1 MRIEGSS
8 SMVRIVA
15 DTSTMYSSAQARA
28 AGFDVA
34 PLAVTIAGKT
44 YKELDEIQ
52 LAEFVGIIGQGH
64 MPTSSQPAL
73 GDVIAMYEACGKD
86 EVLNIAMADGLS
98 GTYSTAVAAAR
109 NVDNSRIEVI
119 NTGTLC
125 GPHRYMVETA
135 ARMAHAGATL
145 QQIKARIHALMETD
159 LSFLIPSDF
168 DYLRRGGRLSP
179 LVSLVGK
186 TIKLAPVL
194 TQSKDGRQLVMS
206 TVSRS
211 FKLAIKH
218 VSRELKEWGVG
229 KGWRIYV
236 VHAAATGLAE
246 AARAQLKEVFPES
259 TFELLP
265 LTPVFTT
272 QGSPGCVAIQTI
284 KEL

>member
-1 MRIEGSS
+1 
-8 SMVRIVA
+8 MVRIVA
-15 DTSTMYSSAQARA
+15 DTSTMYSTEAARA

-52 LAEFVGIIGQGH
+52 LEEFVSIIGQGH
-64 MPTSSQPAL
+64 MPVSSQPAP
-73 GDVIAMYEACGKD
+73 GDVIAMYEHCGD
-86 EVLNIAMADGLS
+86 NEVLNISMADGLS
-98 GTYSTAVAAAR
+98 GTYSTAVAAAQ
-109 NVDNSRIEVI
+109 NVENGKIEVI

-125 GPHRYMVETA
+125 GPHRYMVEA
-135 ARMAHAGATL
+135 AAKMARAGATL
-145 QQIKARIHALMETD
+145 QQIKDKVHALMETD

-211 FKLAIKH
+211 FKLGIKH
-218 VSRELKEWGVG
+218 VIKELKEWGVEQ
-229 KGWRIYV
+229 GWRIYV
-236 VHAAATGLAE
+236 VHSAAAGLAE
-246 AARAQLKEVFPES
+246 AARAQLQEAFEHATLEV
-259 TFELLP
+259 LP

-272 QGSPGCVAIQTI
+272 QGGPGCVAIQVV

>member
-1 MRIEGSS
+1 
-8 SMVRIVA
+8 MVRIVA
-15 DTSTMYSSAQARA
+15 DTSTMYSTEAARA

-52 LAEFVGIIGQGH
+52 LDEFVSIIGQGH
-64 MPTSSQPAL
+64 MPVSSQPAL
-73 GDVIAMYEACGKD
+73 GDVIAMNERCGDD
-86 EVLNIAMADGLS
+86 EVLNISMADGLS
-98 GTYSTAVAAAR
+98 GTYSTAVAAAQ
-109 NVDNSRIEVI
+109 NVENSKIEVI
-119 NTGTLC
+119 DTGTLC
-125 GPHRYMVETA
+125 GPHRYMVEA
-135 ARMAHAGATL
+135 AAKMAQAGATL
-145 QQIKARIHALMETD
+145 QQIKDKVHALMETD

-211 FKLAIKH
+211 FKLGIKH
-218 VSRELKEWGVG
+218 VIKELKEWGVAQ
-229 KGWRIYV
+229 GWRIYV
-236 VHAAATGLAE
+236 VHSAAAGLAE
-246 AARAQLKEVFPES
+246 AARAQLTEAFPAATLEI
-259 TFELLP
+259 LP

-272 QGSPGCVAIQTI
+272 QGGPGCVAIQVV

>member
-1 MRIEGSS
+1 
-8 SMVRIVA
+8 MVRIVA
-15 DTSTMYSSAQARA
+15 DTSTMYSTEAARA

-52 LAEFVGIIGQGH
+52 LDEFVSIIGQGH
-64 MPTSSQPAL
+64 MPVSSQPAL
-73 GDVIAMYEACGKD
+73 GDVIAMYERCCDD

-98 GTYSTAVAAAR
+98 GTYSTAVAAAQ
-109 NVDNSRIEVI
+109 NVENSKIEVI

-125 GPHRYMVETA
+125 GPHRYMVEVA
-135 ARMAHAGATL
+135 AKMAQAGATL
-145 QQIKARIHALMETD
+145 QQIKDKVHALMETD

-211 FKLAIKH
+211 FKLGIKH
-218 VSRELKEWGVG
+218 VIKELKEWGVAQ
-229 KGWRIYV
+229 GWRIYV
-236 VHAAATGLAE
+236 VHSAAAGLAE
-246 AARAQLKEVFPES
+246 AAHAQLTEAFPAATLEI
-259 TFELLP
+259 LP

-272 QGSPGCVAIQTI
+272 QGGPGCVAIQVV

>member
-1 MRIEGSS
+1 
-8 SMVRIVA
+8 MVRIVA
-15 DTSTMYSSAQARA
+15 DTSTMYSTKAARA
-28 AGFDVA
+28 ASFDVA
-34 PLAVTIAGKT
+34 PLSVTIAGKT

-52 LAEFVGIIGQGH
+52 LDEFVGIIGQGH

-73 GDVIAMYEACGKD
+73 GDVIAMYERCGDD
-86 EVLNIAMADGLS
+86 EVLNISMADGLS
-98 GTYSTAVAAAR
+98 GTYSTAVAATQ
-109 NVDNSRIEVI
+109 NVDNGSKIEVI
-119 NTGTLC
+119 NSGTLC
-125 GPHRYMVETA
+125 GPHRYMVEA
-135 ARMAHAGATL
+135 AAKMANAGATL
-145 QQIKARIHALMETD
+145 AEIKAKVHALMDTD

-218 VSRELKEWGVG
+218 VIKELKEWGVEQ
-229 KGWRIYV
+229 GWRIYV
-236 VHAAATGLAE
+236 VHAAAPGLAE
-246 AARAQLKEVFPES
+246 AARAQLTAAFANARLEI
-259 TFELLP
+259 LP

-272 QGSPGCVAIQTI
+272 QGGPGCVAIQVV

>member
-1 MRIEGSS
+1 
-8 SMVRIVA
+8 MVRIVA
-15 DTSTMYSSAQARA
+15 DTSTMYSTKAARA

-34 PLAVTIAGKT
+34 PLSVTIAGKT

-52 LAEFVGIIGQGH
+52 LDEFVGIIGQGH

-73 GDVIAMYEACGKD
+73 GDVIAMYEGCGED

-98 GTYSTAVAAAR
+98 GTYSTAVAAAQ
-109 NVDNSRIEVI
+109 NVENSKIEVI

-125 GPHRYMVETA
+125 GPHRYMVEA
-135 ARMAHAGATL
+135 AAKMANAGATL
-145 QQIKARIHALMETD
+145 AEIKAKVHALMDTD

-218 VSRELKEWGVG
+218 VIKELKEWGVEQ
-229 KGWRIYV
+229 GWRIYV
-236 VHAAATGLAE
+236 VHAAAPGLAE
-246 AARAQLKEVFPES
+246 AARAQLTEAFANATLEI
-259 TFELLP
+259 LP

-272 QGSPGCVAIQTI
+272 QGGPGCVAIQVV

>member
-1 MRIEGSS
+1 
-8 SMVRIVA
+8 MVRIVA
-15 DTSTMYSSAQARA
+15 DTSTMYSTAQARE

-34 PLAVTIAGKT
+34 PLSVTIAGKS

-52 LAEFVGIIGQGH
+52 LDEFVHIIGQGH
-64 MPTSSQPAL
+64 MPVSSQPAL
-73 GDVIAMYEACGKD
+73 GDVIAMYESCGDD
-86 EVLNIAMADGLS
+86 EVINLSMADGLS
-98 GTYSTAVAAAR
+98 GTYSTAVATVQ
-109 NVDNSRIEVI
+109 NVENDKIDVV

-125 GPHRYMVETA
+125 GPHRYMVEVAT
-135 ARMAHAGATL
+135 RMAHAGAAKQEIL
-145 QQIKARIHALMETD
+145 NKVHALMKTD

-211 FKLAIKH
+211 FKLGIKH
-218 VSRELKEWGVG
+218 VIKELKEWGVE

-236 VHAAATGLAE
+236 VHSAAPGLAE
-246 AARAQLKEVFPES
+246 AARAQLTEAFPEA
-259 TFELLP
+259 TLEILP

-272 QGSPGCVAIQTI
+272 QGGPGCVAIQVV

>member
-1 MRIEGSS
+1 
-8 SMVRIVA
+8 MVRIVA
-15 DTSTMYSSAQARA
+15 DTSTMYSTAQAEA
-28 AGFDVA
+28 AGFAVA
-34 PLAVTIAGKT
+34 PLSVTIAGKT

-52 LAEFVGIIGQGH
+52 LDEFVGIIGQGH

-73 GDVIAMYEACGKD
+73 GDVIAMYEACGDD
-86 EVLNIAMADGLS
+86 EVINLAMADGLS
-98 GTYSTAVAAAR
+98 GTYSTAVAATQ
-109 NVDNSRIEVI
+109 NVENSRIDVI

-125 GPHRYMVETA
+125 GPHRYMVERA
-135 ARMAHAGATL
+135 NQMAHAGAT
-145 QQIKARIHALMETD
+145 KAEILAKVHALMDTD

-218 VSRELKEWGVG
+218 VAKELHAWGVE

-236 VHAAATGLAE
+236 VHAAAPGLAE
-246 AARAQLKEVFPES
+246 AARAQLTEAFPEA
-259 TFELLP
+259 TLEVLP

-272 QGSPGCVAIQTI
+272 QGGPGCVAIQVV

>member
-1 MRIEGSS
+1 
-8 SMVRIVA
+8 MVRIVA
-15 DTSTMYSSAQARA
+15 DTSTMYSPTQAQE
-28 AGFDVA
+28 AGFAVA
-34 PLAVTIAGKT
+34 PLSVTIAGKS
-44 YKELDEIQ
+44 YKELEEIQ
-52 LAEFVGIIGQGH
+52 LEEFVSIIGQGH

-73 GDVIAMYEACGKD
+73 GDVIAMYEACGHD
-86 EVLNIAMADGLS
+86 EVINISMADGLS
-98 GTYSTAVAAAR
+98 GTYSTAVAAAQ
-109 NVDNSRIEVI
+109 NVDNSQIDVV

-125 GPHRYMVETA
+125 GPHRYMVERA
-135 ARMAHAGATL
+135 VQMAHAGAT
-145 QQIKARIHALMETD
+145 KAEILAKVHELMKTD

-218 VSRELKEWGVG
+218 VAKELTAWGVE

-236 VHAAATGLAE
+236 VHSAAPGLAE
-246 AARAQLKEVFPES
+246 SARAQLIEAFPEA
-259 TFELLP
+259 TLEILP

-272 QGSPGCVAIQTI
+272 QGGPGCVAVQVV

>member
-1 MRIEGSS
+1 
-8 SMVRIVA
+8 MVRIVA
-15 DTSTMYSSAQARA
+15 DTSTMYSTEAARA

-52 LAEFVGIIGQGH
+52 LDEFVSIIGQGH
-64 MPTSSQPAL
+64 MPVSSQPAL
-73 GDVIAMYEACGKD
+73 GDVIAMYERCGDD
-86 EVLNIAMADGLS
+86 EVLNISMADGLS
-98 GTYSTAVAAAR
+98 GTYSTAVAAAQ
-109 NVDNSRIEVI
+109 NVENSKIEVI

-125 GPHRYMVETA
+125 GPHRYMVEVA
-135 ARMAHAGATL
+135 AKMAQAGATL
-145 QQIKARIHALMETD
+145 QQIKDKVHALMETD

-211 FKLAIKH
+211 FKLGIKH
-218 VSRELKEWGVG
+218 VIKELKEWGVAQ
-229 KGWRIYV
+229 GWRIYV
-236 VHAAATGLAE
+236 VHSAAAGLAE
-246 AARAQLKEVFPES
+246 AAHAQLIEAFPAATLEI
-259 TFELLP
+259 LP

-272 QGSPGCVAIQTI
+272 QGGPGCVAIQVV

>member
-1 MRIEGSS
+1 
-8 SMVRIVA
+8 MVRIVA
-15 DTSTMYSSAQARA
+15 DTSTMYSTEQARA

-52 LAEFVGIIGQGH
+52 LDEFVGIIGQGH

-73 GDVIAMYEACGKD
+73 GDVIAMYENCGED
-86 EVLNIAMADGLS
+86 EVLNISMADGLS
-98 GTYSTAVAAAR
+98 GTYSTAVAATH
-109 NVDNSRIEVI
+109 NVENDKIEVV
-119 NTGTLC
+119 NSGTLC
-125 GPHRYMVETA
+125 GPHRYMVEA
-135 ARMAHAGATL
+135 AAKMAKAGASL
-145 QQIKARIHALMETD
+145 KQIKDKVHALMETD
-159 LSFLIPSDF
+159 ISFLIPSDF

-218 VSRELKEWGVG
+218 IAKELKAWGVE

-236 VHAAATGLAE
+236 VHAAASGLAE
-246 AARAQLKEVFPES
+246 AAKAQLKEIFEHV

-272 QGSPGCVAIQTI
+272 QGGPGCVAIQAV

>member
-1 MRIEGSS
+1 
-8 SMVRIVA
+8 MVRIVA
-15 DTSTMYSSAQARA
+15 DTSTMYSPTQAQE
-28 AGFDVA
+28 AGFAVA
-34 PLAVTIAGKT
+34 PLSVTIAGKS
-44 YKELDEIQ
+44 YKELEEIQ
-52 LAEFVGIIGQGH
+52 LEEFVSIIGQGH

-73 GDVIAMYEACGKD
+73 GDVIAMYEACGHD
-86 EVLNIAMADGLS
+86 EVINISMADGLS
-98 GTYSTAVAAAR
+98 GTYSTAVAAAQ
-109 NVDNSRIEVI
+109 NVDNSQIDVV

-125 GPHRYMVETA
+125 GPHRYMVERA
-135 ARMAHAGATL
+135 VQMAHAGATKQEIL
-145 QQIKARIHALMETD
+145 AKVHALMDTD

-218 VSRELKEWGVG
+218 VAKELTAWGVE
-229 KGWRIYV
+229 KGWRIYI
-236 VHAAATGLAE
+236 VHSAAPGLAE
-246 AARAQLKEVFPES
+246 IAHAQLTEAFPEA
-259 TFELLP
+259 TLEILP

-272 QGSPGCVAIQTI
+272 QGGPGCVAVQVV

>member
-1 MRIEGSS
+1 
-8 SMVRIVA
+8 MVRIVA
-15 DTSTMYSSAQARA
+15 DTSTMYSTKAARA

-34 PLAVTIAGKT
+34 PLSVTIAGKT

-52 LAEFVGIIGQGH
+52 LDEFVGIIGQGH

-73 GDVIAMYEACGKD
+73 GDVIAMYEGCGED

-98 GTYSTAVAAAR
+98 GTYSTAVAAAQ
-109 NVDNSRIEVI
+109 NVENGKIEVI

-125 GPHRYMVETA
+125 GPHRYMVEA
-135 ARMAHAGATL
+135 AAKMANAGATL
-145 QQIKARIHALMETD
+145 AEIKAKVHALMDTD

-168 DYLRRGGRLSP
+168 DYLRRGARLSP

-218 VSRELKEWGVG
+218 VIKELKEWGVEQ
-229 KGWRIYV
+229 GWRIYV
-236 VHAAATGLAE
+236 VHAAAPGLAE
-246 AARAQLKEVFPES
+246 AARAQLTEAFANATLEI
-259 TFELLP
+259 LP

-272 QGSPGCVAIQTI
+272 QGGPGCVAIQVV

>member
-1 MRIEGSS
+1 
-8 SMVRIVA
+8 MVRIVA
-15 DTSTMYSSAQARA
+15 DTSTMYSTEAARA

-52 LAEFVGIIGQGH
+52 LDEFVSIIGQGH
-64 MPTSSQPAL
+64 MPVSSQPAL
-73 GDVIAMYEACGKD
+73 GDVIAMYERCGDD
-86 EVLNIAMADGLS
+86 EVLNISMADGLS
-98 GTYSTAVAAAR
+98 GTYSTAVAAAQ
-109 NVDNSRIEVI
+109 NVENSKIEVI
-119 NTGTLC
+119 DTGTLC
-125 GPHRYMVETA
+125 GPHRYMVEA
-135 ARMAHAGATL
+135 AAKMAQAGATL
-145 QQIKARIHALMETD
+145 QQIKDKVHALMETD
-159 LSFLIPSDF
+159 LSFLIPSDV

-211 FKLAIKH
+211 FKLGIKH
-218 VSRELKEWGVG
+218 VIKELKEHGVE

-236 VHAAATGLAE
+236 VHAAAPGLAE
-246 AARAQLKEVFPES
+246 AAKAQLKEVFDHV

-272 QGSPGCVAIQTI
+272 QGGPGCVAIQVV

>member
-1 MRIEGSS
+1 
-8 SMVRIVA
+8 MVRIVA
-15 DTSTMYSSAQARA
+15 DTSTMYSTEAARA

-52 LAEFVGIIGQGH
+52 LEEFVSIIGQGH
-64 MPTSSQPAL
+64 MPVSSQPAL
-73 GDVIAMYEACGKD
+73 GDVIAMYERCGDD
-86 EVLNIAMADGLS
+86 EVLNISMADGLS
-98 GTYSTAVAAAR
+98 GTYSTAVAAAQ
-109 NVDNSRIEVI
+109 NVENSKIEVI
-119 NTGTLC
+119 DTGTLC
-125 GPHRYMVETA
+125 GPHRYMVEA
-135 ARMAHAGATL
+135 AAKMARAGATL
-145 QQIKARIHALMETD
+145 QQIKDKVHALMETD

-211 FKLAIKH
+211 FKLGIKH
-218 VSRELKEWGVG
+218 VIKELKEWGVEQ
-229 KGWRIYV
+229 GWRIYV
-236 VHAAATGLAE
+236 VHSAAAGLAE
-246 AARAQLKEVFPES
+246 AARAQLQEA
-259 TFELLP
+259 FEHATLEILP

-272 QGSPGCVAIQTI
+272 QGGPGCVAIQVV

>member
-1 MRIEGSS
+1 
-8 SMVRIVA
+8 MVRIVA
-15 DTSTMYSSAQARA
+15 DTSTMYSTVQARE
-28 AGFDVA
+28 AGFAVA
-34 PLAVTIAGKT
+34 PLSVTIAGKT

-52 LAEFVGIIGQGH
+52 LDEFVGIIGQGH

-73 GDVIAMYEACGKD
+73 GDVIAMYEGCGDD
-86 EVLNIAMADGLS
+86 EVINLAMADGLS
-98 GTYSTAVAAAR
+98 GTYSTAVAA
-109 NVDNSRIEVI
+109 VDNVSSNKIEVV

-125 GPHRYMVETA
+125 GPHRYMVEVATK
-135 ARMAHAGATL
+135 MAHAGAAK
-145 QQIKARIHALMETD
+145 QEIMDKVHALMETD

-218 VSRELKEWGVG
+218 VAKELHAWGVE

-236 VHAAATGLAE
+236 VHAAAPGLAE
-246 AARAQLKEVFPES
+246 AARAQLTEAFPEA
-259 TFELLP
+259 TLEVLP

-272 QGSPGCVAIQTI
+272 QGGPGCVAIQVV

>member
-1 MRIEGSS
+1 
-8 SMVRIVA
+8 MVRIVA
-15 DTSTMYSSAQARA
+15 DTSTMYSTKAARA

-34 PLAVTIAGKT
+34 PLSVTIAGKT

-52 LAEFVGIIGQGH
+52 LDEFVGIIGQGH

-73 GDVIAMYEACGKD
+73 GDVIAMYEGCGED

-98 GTYSTAVAAAR
+98 GTYSTAVAAAQ
-109 NVDNSRIEVI
+109 NVENGKIEVI

-125 GPHRYMVETA
+125 GPHRYMVEA
-135 ARMAHAGATL
+135 AAKMANAGATL
-145 QQIKARIHALMETD
+145 AEIKAKVHALMDTD

-218 VSRELKEWGVG
+218 VIKELKEWGVEQ
-229 KGWRIYV
+229 GWRIYV
-236 VHAAATGLAE
+236 VHAAAPGLAE
-246 AARAQLKEVFPES
+246 AARAQLTEAFANATLEI
-259 TFELLP
+259 LP

-272 QGSPGCVAIQTI
+272 QGGPGCVAIQVV

>member
-1 MRIEGSS
+1 
-8 SMVRIVA
+8 MVRIVA
-15 DTSTMYSSAQARA
+15 DTSTMYSTKQAHT
-28 AGFDVA
+28 AGFEVA
-34 PLAVTIAGKT
+34 PLSVTIAGKS

-52 LAEFVGIIGQGH
+52 LDEFVGIIGQGH

-73 GDVIAMYEACGKD
+73 GDVISVYEDCGED

-98 GTYSTAVAAAR
+98 GTYSTAVAAVH
-109 NVDNSRIEVI
+109 NVNNSKIEVI
-119 NTGTLC
+119 NSGTLC
-125 GPHRYMVETA
+125 GPHRYMVEVA
-135 ARMAHAGATL
+135 AKLAKAGATL
-145 QQIKARIHALMETD
+145 QEIKDKVHALMETD
-159 LSFLIPSDF
+159 ISFLIPSDF

-218 VSRELKEWGVG
+218 VAKELKEWGVE

-236 VHAAATGLAE
+236 VHAAAPGLAE
-246 AARAQLKEVFPES
+246 AAHAQLKEVFEHV

-272 QGSPGCVAIQTI
+272 QGGPGCVAIQAV

>member
-1 MRIEGSS
+1 
-8 SMVRIVA
+8 MVRIVA
-15 DTSTMYSSAQARA
+15 DTSTMYSTEAARA

-52 LAEFVGIIGQGH
+52 LEEFVSIIGQGH
-64 MPTSSQPAL
+64 MPVSSQPAL
-73 GDVIAMYEACGKD
+73 GDVIAMYERCGND
-86 EVLNIAMADGLS
+86 EVLNISMADGLS

-109 NVDNSRIEVI
+109 NVENGKIEVI

-125 GPHRYMVETA
+125 GPHRYMVEA
-135 ARMAHAGATL
+135 AAKMAKAGATL
-145 QQIKARIHALMETD
+145 QQIKDKVHALMETD

-211 FKLAIKH
+211 FKLGIKH
-218 VSRELKEWGVG
+218 VIKELKEWGVEQ
-229 KGWRIYV
+229 GWRIYV
-236 VHAAATGLAE
+236 VHSAAAGLAE
-246 AARAQLKEVFPES
+246 AARAQLQEAFEHATLEV
-259 TFELLP
+259 LP

-272 QGSPGCVAIQTI
+272 QGGPGCVAIQVV

>member
-1 MRIEGSS
+1 
-8 SMVRIVA
+8 MVRIVA
-15 DTSTMYSSAQARA
+15 DTSTMYSTTQARA
-28 AGFDVA
+28 AGFEVA

-52 LAEFVGIIGQGH
+52 LDEFVSIIGQGH

-73 GDVIAMYEACGKD
+73 GDVIAMYEGCGSD
-86 EVLNIAMADGLS
+86 EILNISMADGLS

-109 NVDNSRIEVI
+109 NVDNPRIEVI

-135 ARMAHAGATL
+135 AKMARDGATL
-145 QQIKARIHALMETD
+145 QQIKAKVHALMETD

-218 VSRELKEWGVG
+218 VAKELKAWGVE
-229 KGWRIYV
+229 KGWRIYI
-236 VHAAATGLAE
+236 VHSAAPGLAE
-246 AARAQLKEVFPES
+246 SAHAQLKEAFPEAA
-259 TFELLP
+259 FELLP

-272 QGSPGCVAIQTI
+272 QGGPGCVAIQVV

>member
-1 MRIEGSS
+1 
-8 SMVRIVA
+8 MVRIVA
-15 DTSTMYSSAQARA
+15 DTSTMYSSAQAEA
-28 AGFDVA
+28 AGFAVA

-44 YKELDEIQ
+44 YRELNEISSD
-52 LAEFVGIIGQGH
+52 EFVEIIGQGH

-73 GDVIAMYEACGKD
+73 GDVIAMYEACGND

-98 GTYSTAVAAAR
+98 GTYSTAVAAAQ
-109 NVDNSRIEVI
+109 NVENAGKIEVI
-119 NTGTLC
+119 NTGTLA
-125 GPHRYMVETA
+125 GPHRYMVEA
-135 ARMAHAGATL
+135 AAKLAKAGATL
-145 QQIKARIHALMETD
+145 AEIKAKVHALMETD
-159 LSFLIPSDF
+159 RSFLIPSDF

-218 VSRELKEWGVG
+218 VAKELREWGVE

-236 VHAAATGLAE
+236 VHAAAPGLAE
-246 AARAQLKEVFPES
+246 AAKAQLREIFEHV
-259 TFELLP
+259 TFEMLP

-272 QGSPGCVAIQTI
+272 QGGPGCVAIQAV

>member
-1 MRIEGSS
+1 
-8 SMVRIVA
+8 MVRIVA
-15 DTSTMYSSAQARA
+15 DTSTMYSSAQARE

-52 LAEFVGIIGQGH
+52 LDEFVSIIGQGH
-64 MPTSSQPAL
+64 MPVSSQPAL
-73 GDVIAMYEACGKD
+73 GDVIAMYETCGED
-86 EVLNIAMADGLS
+86 EVLNISMADGLS
-98 GTYSTAVAAAR
+98 GTYSTAVAAAQ
-109 NVDNSRIEVI
+109 NVENSKIEVI

-125 GPHRYMVETA
+125 GPHRYMVEA
-135 ARMAHAGATL
+135 AAKMANAGATL
-145 QQIKARIHALMETD
+145 AEIKAKVHALMDTD

-218 VSRELKEWGVG
+218 IIKELKAWGVE
-229 KGWRIYV
+229 KGWRIYI

-246 AARAQLKEVFPES
+246 AAHAQLSEAFPDA
-259 TFELLP
+259 TYQLLP

-272 QGSPGCVAIQTI
+272 QGGPGCVAIQVV

>member
-1 MRIEGSS
+1 
-8 SMVRIVA
+8 MVRIVA
-15 DTSTMYSSAQARA
+15 DTSTMYSTVQARA

-34 PLAVTIAGKT
+34 PLAVTIAGNT

-52 LAEFVGIIGQGH
+52 LDEFVSIIGQGH
-64 MPTSSQPAL
+64 MPVSSQPAL
-73 GDVIAMYEACGKD
+73 GDVIAMYEGCGDD
-86 EVLNIAMADGLS
+86 EVINLSMADGLS
-98 GTYSTAVAAAR
+98 GTYSTAVAAAQ
-109 NVDNSRIEVI
+109 NVENSRIDVV

-125 GPHRYMVETA
+125 GPHRYMVEVA
-135 ARMAHAGATL
+135 AQMAHTGASKKDIL
-145 QQIKARIHALMETD
+145 AKIHALMETD

-168 DYLRRGGRLSP
+168 DYLSRGGRLTP

-218 VSRELKEWGVG
+218 VAKELRAWGVE

-236 VHAAATGLAE
+236 VHAAAPGLAE
-246 AARAQLKEVFPES
+246 SAHAQLSEAFPEA
-259 TFELLP
+259 TMEILP

-272 QGSPGCVAIQTI
+272 QGGLGCVAIQVV
-284 KEL
+284 KEI

>member
-1 MRIEGSS
+1 
-8 SMVRIVA
+8 MVRIVA
-15 DTSTMYSSAQARA
+15 DTSTMYSTAQARE

-34 PLAVTIAGKT
+34 PLSVTIAGKS
-44 YKELDEIQ
+44 YKELNEIQ
-52 LAEFVGIIGQGH
+52 LDEFIHIIGQGH

-73 GDVIAMYEACGKD
+73 GDVIAMYERCGTD

-109 NVDNSRIEVI
+109 NADNADRIEVI

-125 GPHRYMVETA
+125 GPHRYMVERATQ
-135 ARMAHAGATL
+135 MAQAGASL
-145 QQIKARIHALMETD
+145 QEIKDKVLALMDTD

-218 VSRELKEWGVG
+218 VAKELKEWGVE

-236 VHAAATGLAE
+236 VHAAAPGLAE
-246 AARAQLKEVFPES
+246 AARAQLTEAFPGA
-259 TFELLP
+259 TLELLP

-272 QGSPGCVAIQTI
+272 QGGPGCVAIQVVR
-284 KEL
+284 EL

>member
-1 MRIEGSS
+1 
-8 SMVRIVA
+8 MVRIVA
-15 DTSTMYSSAQARA
+15 DTSTMYSTKAARA

-52 LAEFVGIIGQGH
+52 LDEFVGIIGQGH

-73 GDVIAMYEACGKD
+73 GDVIAMYEGCGED

-98 GTYSTAVAAAR
+98 GTYSTAVAAAQ
-109 NVDNSRIEVI
+109 NVENGKIEVI

-125 GPHRYMVETA
+125 GPHRYMVEA
-135 ARMAHAGATL
+135 AAKMANAGATL
-145 QQIKARIHALMETD
+145 AEIKAKVHALMDTD

-218 VSRELKEWGVG
+218 IIKELKEWGVEQ
-229 KGWRIYV
+229 GWRIYV
-236 VHAAATGLAE
+236 VHAAAPGLAE
-246 AARAQLKEVFPES
+246 AARAQLTE
-259 TFELLP
+259 TFADARLEILP

-272 QGSPGCVAIQTI
+272 QGGPGCVAIQVV

>member
-1 MRIEGSS
+1 
-8 SMVRIVA
+8 MVRIVA
-15 DTSTMYSSAQARA
+15 DTSTMYSTEAARA

-52 LAEFVGIIGQGH
+52 LEEFVSIIGQGH
-64 MPTSSQPAL
+64 MPVSSQPAL
-73 GDVIAMYEACGKD
+73 GDVIAMYERCGDD
-86 EVLNIAMADGLS
+86 EVLNISMADGLS
-98 GTYSTAVAAAR
+98 GTYSTAVAAAQ
-109 NVDNSRIEVI
+109 NVENSKIEVI
-119 NTGTLC
+119 DTGTLC
-125 GPHRYMVETA
+125 GPHRYMVEA
-135 ARMAHAGATL
+135 AAKMAQAGATL
-145 QQIKARIHALMETD
+145 QQIKDKVHALMDTD

-211 FKLAIKH
+211 FKLGIKH
-218 VSRELKEWGVG
+218 VIKELKEWGVAQ
-229 KGWRIYV
+229 GWRIYV
-236 VHAAATGLAE
+236 VHSAAAGLAE
-246 AARAQLKEVFPES
+246 AARAQLQEAFEHATLEV
-259 TFELLP
+259 LP

-272 QGSPGCVAIQTI
+272 QGGPGCVAIQVV

>member
-1 MRIEGSS
+1 
-8 SMVRIVA
+8 MVRIVA
-15 DTSTMYSSAQARA
+15 DTSTMYSTAQAEA
-28 AGFDVA
+28 AGFAVA
-34 PLAVTIAGKT
+34 PLSVTIAGKT

-52 LAEFVGIIGQGH
+52 LDEFVGIIGQGH

-73 GDVIAMYEACGKD
+73 GDVIAMYEACGDD
-86 EVLNIAMADGLS
+86 EVINLSMADGLS
-98 GTYSTAVAAAR
+98 GTYSTAVAATQ
-109 NVDNSRIEVI
+109 NVESSRIDVI

-125 GPHRYMVETA
+125 GPHRYMVERA
-135 ARMAHAGATL
+135 NQIAHAGAT
-145 QQIKARIHALMETD
+145 KAEILAKVHALMETD

-218 VSRELKEWGVG
+218 VAKELHAWGVE

-236 VHAAATGLAE
+236 VHAAAPGLAE
-246 AARAQLKEVFPES
+246 AARAQLTEAFPEA
-259 TFELLP
+259 TLVVLP

-272 QGSPGCVAIQTI
+272 QGGPGCVAIQVV

>member
-1 MRIEGSS
+1 
-8 SMVRIVA
+8 MVRIVA
-15 DTSTMYSSAQARA
+15 DTSTMYSSAQARE

-52 LAEFVGIIGQGH
+52 LDEFVSIIGQGH
-64 MPTSSQPAL
+64 MPVSSQPAL
-73 GDVIAMYEACGKD
+73 GDVIAMYETCGED
-86 EVLNIAMADGLS
+86 EVLNISMADGLS
-98 GTYSTAVAAAR
+98 GTYSTAVAAAQ
-109 NVDNSRIEVI
+109 NVENSKIEVI

-125 GPHRYMVETA
+125 GPHRYMVEA
-135 ARMAHAGATL
+135 ATKMANAGATL
-145 QQIKARIHALMETD
+145 AEIKAKVHALMDTD

-218 VSRELKEWGVG
+218 IIKELKAWGVE
-229 KGWRIYV
+229 KGWRIYI

-246 AARAQLKEVFPES
+246 AAHAQLSEAFPDA
-259 TFELLP
+259 TYQLLP

-272 QGSPGCVAIQTI
+272 QGGPGCVAIQVV

>member
-1 MRIEGSS
+1 
-8 SMVRIVA
+8 MVRIVA
-15 DTSTMYSSAQARA
+15 DTSTMYSPAQAQE
-28 AGFDVA
+28 AGFAVA
-34 PLAVTIAGKT
+34 PLSVTIAGKS
-44 YKELDEIQ
+44 YKELAEIQ
-52 LAEFVGIIGQGH
+52 LEEFVSIIGQGH
-64 MPTSSQPAL
+64 MPTSSQPSP
-73 GDVIAMYEACGKD
+73 GDVMAMYEACGDD
-86 EVLNIAMADGLS
+86 EVINISMADGLS

-109 NVDNSRIEVI
+109 SMEGQNIEVV

-125 GPHRYMVETA
+125 GPHRYMVERA
-135 ARMAHAGATL
+135 NEMAHAGATKQEIL
-145 QQIKARIHALMETD
+145 AKVHELMDTD

-218 VSRELKEWGVG
+218 VSKELSAWGVE
-229 KGWRIYV
+229 KGWRIYI
-236 VHAAATGLAE
+236 VHSAAPGLAE
-246 AARAQLKEVFPES
+246 IARALLHDAFPAATLEI
-259 TFELLP
+259 LP

-272 QGSPGCVAIQTI
+272 QGGPGCVAVQVV